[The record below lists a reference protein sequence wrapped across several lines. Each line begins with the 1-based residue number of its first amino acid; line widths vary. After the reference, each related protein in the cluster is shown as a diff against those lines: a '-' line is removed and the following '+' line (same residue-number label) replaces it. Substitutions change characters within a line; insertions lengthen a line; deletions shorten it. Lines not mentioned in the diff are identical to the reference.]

1 MTAPRAMP
9 STTVTVSA
17 QKVDRTER
25 SLVHSERSTSAKV
38 HARKAAR
45 WSGPARA
52 IVASVIG
59 SPRPPGTPRSLGS
72 VPGRELRSSL
82 YGEWEGEVDVGDRV
96 GDGSGREIGG
106 AQAEVLGCEGKTLT
120 LVLLLLRPGIQ

>member
-1 MTAPRAMP
+1 MTAPRTTP

-25 SLVHSERSTSAKV
+25 SLVHSERSTSPKV
-38 HARKAAR
+38 DARKAAR

-59 SPRPPGTPRSLGS
+59 SP
-72 VPGRELRSSL
+72 GRLVLHALSGQCHERLLQR
-82 YGEWEGEVDVGDRV
+82 GPD
-96 GDGSGREIGG
+96 GDGSDR
-106 AQAEVLGCEGKTLT
+106 AMPWAAASLPTSALS
-120 LVLLLLRPGIQ
+120 